1 MVTLTGATT
10 LSEFELHARAVLG
23 YPIPRLQLEHAAASA
38 VVLATEHS
46 TTAPTYQGV
55 ESALSE
61 SGIEIRIFGK
71 PTTRPYRRMA
81 VAVASALNEN
91 ETIESLR
98 NRATA
103 AASKIMVICQ

>member
-1 MVTLTGATT
+1 
-10 LSEFELHARAVLG
+10 
-23 YPIPRLQLEHAAASA
+23 
-38 VVLATEHS
+38 
-46 TTAPTYQGV
+46 
-55 ESALSE
+55 
-61 SGIEIRIFGK
+61 
-71 PTTRPYRRMA
+71 MA